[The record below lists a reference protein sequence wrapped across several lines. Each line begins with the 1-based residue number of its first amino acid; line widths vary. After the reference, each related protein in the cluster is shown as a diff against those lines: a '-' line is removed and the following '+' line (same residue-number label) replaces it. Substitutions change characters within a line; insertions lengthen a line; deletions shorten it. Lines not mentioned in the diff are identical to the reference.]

1 MRRYLIG
8 FNVAVGL
15 GWVVTSIMFQNITF
29 FTAGIVSF
37 QIATFLWW
45 QKASEGIIETA
56 EDLQLT
62 NERIMQSNYELRDIL
77 REYQFIFEEQ
87 QKRMKGQ
94 NNAN

>member
-8 FNVAVGL
+8 FNVVVGL
-15 GWVVTSIMFQNITF
+15 GWVVASIIFQNITF

-37 QIATFLWW
+37 QVATFLWW
-45 QKASEGIIETA
+45 HQASEGIIETA

-62 NERIMQSNYELRDIL
+62 NERIMRTNYELRDIL

-87 QKRMKGQ
+87 RKKMKGGQ
-94 NNAN
+94 NAN